1 MTSVTTTRTAPM
13 TAPTIRRSLADWLAR
28 KQDGLSTRVHAAGD
42 AAMAQAGLTVTASTG
57 RFGFGARTYRHPGFG
72 SRN

>member
-1 MTSVTTTRTAPM
+1 MTSVTTTTTAPA
-13 TAPTIRRSLADWLAR
+13 TARTRRTLADWLAR

-57 RFGFGARTYRHPGFG
+57 RFGFGARTYRHPGFD
-72 SRN
+72 SRH